1 MKYNKRKGF
10 TLAEIMVLLATL
22 TVLMAAFAPVFTRR
36 YTATSLD
43 DVWTFV
49 PGDAQNDAYYDASNK
64 KYTAQA
70 FIGLTPVSKSDV
82 NTMTKDDDSKSSYAK
97 VVVAASKSVNAGG
110 GRHVQN
116 QFQFRYGN
124 SAAGTLLGNLFAG
137 NNNLLLGGK
146 YDKLSVLT
154 NPNGNT
160 AYGYNAMSA
169 LTNGDYNTAVGVNA
183 LSSISSGKANVG
195 VGNNAGATLNGNN
208 NTILG
213 TNAGSSLGVNS
224 EGNTVIGSNA
234 GQKVNG
240 NRNTSIGDLS
250 LFQAVGSGNTAVGSN
265 SLNSLTSGHSNVAVG
280 SHAMA
285 NLTSGSY
292 NTAIGYNSCLSL
304 TEGSYKTCIGVDSG
318 SPKSAKNPYS
328 NLFSGDTERVFI
340 GTIPENNVKN
350 DVPAAVLEVHNVKDS
365 TNSNALPI
373 QNTGNESV
381 IVNGNLIVRGQTYL
395 ETIIY
400 RYGYINRNLGHTR
413 SANKGLVWYMSDVAG
428 KNSRGKQI
436 YGFMGY
442 DGIRRDGHSY
452 QTCRNCG
459 RGRHDYSDIRN
470 NCICTAV
477 AGPGTLTTTFT
488 GGSGNVGVS
497 KSYDWTSQT
506 NNYNG
511 TVAGNCDANK
521 KSCGWNCQSSY
532 TDRSFGTTVNLE
544 RCPECGVKWNGTDRP
559 LAHMK
564 GVESCCPDL
573 VSDIRLKNVG
583 DSFTGGLAEIKKLNV
598 YNYTFKNDP
607 NKLPQV
613 GVIAQDLKMVFPNA
627 VTKGE
632 DGYYKIRW
640 DEMLYSAINAVK
652 ELNTKVINIAKRI
665 ESDRNR
671 VANLKK
677 DNAELNAQL
686 DKLADEVTALETK
699 KHK

>member
-1 MKYNKRKGF
+1 
-10 TLAEIMVLLATL
+10 
-22 TVLMAAFAPVFTRR
+22 
-36 YTATSLD
+36 
-43 DVWTFV
+43 
-49 PGDAQNDAYYDASNK
+49 
-64 KYTAQA
+64 
-70 FIGLTPVSKSDV
+70 
-82 NTMTKDDDSKSSYAK
+82 MTKDDDSKSSYAK

-224 EGNTVIGSNA
+224 EGNTIIGSNA

-265 SLNSLTSGHSNVAVG
+265 ALHDLTSGGQNVAVG
-280 SHAMA
+280 GNSMS

-304 TEGSYKTCIGVDSG
+304 TSGSYKTCIGVNSG
-318 SPKSAKNPYS
+318 SPKSMKAPYS

-350 DVPAAVLEVHNVKDS
+350 DVPAAVLEVHNVKGS

-400 RYGYINRNLGHTR
+400 RYGYIKRNLGHTR
-413 SANKGLVWYMSDVAG
+413 YANKGLVWYMSDVAG
-428 KNSRGKQI
+428 KIVMVGK
-436 YGFMGY
+436 Y
-442 DGIRRDGHSY
+442 
-452 QTCRNCG
+452 
-459 RGRHDYSDIRN
+459 
-470 NCICTAV
+470 
-477 AGPGTLTTTFT
+477 
-488 GGSGNVGVS
+488 
-497 KSYDWTSQT
+497 
-506 NNYNG
+506 
-511 TVAGNCDANK
+511 
-521 KSCGWNCQSSY
+521 
-532 TDRSFGTTVNLE
+532 
-544 RCPECGVKWNGTDRP
+544 
-559 LAHMK
+559 
-564 GVESCCPDL
+564 
-573 VSDIRLKNVG
+573 
-583 DSFTGGLAEIKKLNV
+583 
-598 YNYTFKNDP
+598 
-607 NKLPQV
+607 
-613 GVIAQDLKMVFPNA
+613 MVL
-627 VTKGE
+627 
-632 DGYYKIRW
+632 W
-640 DEMLYSAINAVK
+640 DMMV
-652 ELNTKVINIAKRI
+652 
-665 ESDRNR
+665 
-671 VANLKK
+671 
-677 DNAELNAQL
+677 
-686 DKLADEVTALETK
+686 
-699 KHK
+699 